1 MVQGVSRGDT
11 EGELLPS
18 QESVYHGGHREA
30 GQPRSLEDVSVNAHY
45 SKVRTTYPQVF
56 SSLFSDGY
64 YCSVCANVTLRETVC
79 IVLML

>member
-56 SSLFSDGY
+56 SSLFINRY
-64 YCSVCANVTLRETVC
+64 TVVYALMSHSEKLC
-79 IVLML
+79 VLF